1 GLGNVWNDGIRVPD
15 VGRHF
20 ENRRDGARAADVAH
34 LHEAVVTHLVKLA
47 AEAVGFTRCFD
58 RIQPFSY
65 RRITRRMHL
74 YCEAR
79 GVEVDERGFQYVRW
93 YHQQALSPGF

>member
-1 GLGNVWNDGIRVPD
+1 IGTRYHECAGVDGVFYGNPTFHPFRSYGLGNVWNDGIRVPD
-15 VGRHF
+15 VVRHF

-65 RRITRRMHL
+65 RRITRRM
-74 YCEAR
+74 
-79 GVEVDERGFQYVRW
+79 
-93 YHQQALSPGF
+93 